1 MGRILSV
8 LALSLMCIAP
18 CRGQDA
24 PKDLVAAADRI
35 ASTWLSRRGA
45 VGLSVCIAKDEQIL
59 VSKGYGVAD
68 AEWRN
73 PVAEDTI
80 FRVCSVSKQFGAA
93 AILRLAEQ
101 HKLSLDDDFRKYIPE
116 FPVKPQVIT

>member
-35 ASTWLSRRGA
+35 ATSWLSRRGA
-45 VGLSVCIAKDEQIL
+45 VGFSVCIAKADQIL
-59 VSKGYGVAD
+59 VSRGYGAAD
-68 AEWRN
+68 AEWPN
-73 PVAEDTI
+73 PVTEDTA
-80 FRVCSVSKQFGAA
+80 FRACSVSKQFEAA

-101 HKLSLDDDFRKYIPE
+101 HKLSLDDDVRKYIPE
-116 FPVKPQVIT
+116 FPAKPQV